1 VGYVILELMI
11 TQVQEANTTV
21 ADVRRWESIRKE
33 LTFQTEYTVRD
44 YQVATQRPSTVAF
57 MAVLNAIKIV
67 QNAKEGENFLLLK
80 ALLKIIAEVKS
91 LHTQE

>member
-1 VGYVILELMI
+1 
-11 TQVQEANTTV
+11 
-21 ADVRRWESIRKE
+21 
-33 LTFQTEYTVRD
+33 
-44 YQVATQRPSTVAF
+44 